1 MAKYSDIKGFTVQTV
16 SSDPV
21 ASAAAGGAWAS
32 GGSLPTAK
40 WIGNSAGTQT
50 SNLFAGGATDA
61 PATPN
66 ITAASF
72 EYNGTSWTAGGDM
85 VESRIAGSG
94 FGSSNTAA
102 VVAAGNEPTLSA
114 KTETYNGTAFTEETD
129 CNQAR
134 GEKLGGAGTSTAGV
148 IFGGANPPGTQRNET
163 ETWNGSSWTET
174 GNLNAAR
181 SQLAGAGA
189 AYTASIAFG
198 GYTTT
203 GTGSTETF
211 NGTSWTETGALNTAR
226 EGLGGSGT
234 STSALAFSGLTP
246 PGAKVGVTEN
256 FDGSTWTEVADL
268 STTRYQVGGSPSGT
282 NELALAAGGLVSEA
296 VTTTEEWTAPST
308 FTKQIEGQLFFNST
322 ANAFK
327 ETITDVPGATWASG
341 PAINTARF
349 QAGGAGA
356 TRGASYI
363 IGGAVPGSTPNISA
377 LHEQFD
383 GTSWSEASDLGTAKY
398 GVATIGTPA
407 SALTAG
413 GYDGAYED
421 DVELWNGSSWTAGTA
436 INSTRG
442 YSAGSGTTAAG
453 LITGGNSPNDK
464 TETYNGSSWTE
475 VNDLNTGRRQ
485 MGQAQSGTTTA
496 TIVSG
501 GTDYVTNVEQWDGTS
516 WTETT
521 EINTGRDA
529 QWGFGTS
536 TSQVIAGGN
545 LGPPGRTAKTEVWN
559 GSTWTEVNDLG
570 TASVAN
576 CCAGGGTSSS
586 GIIAGQYTGSL
597 TTNSEQWTAS
607 LGNKTITST

>member
-1 MAKYSDIKGFTVQTV
+1 MAWDG
-16 SSDPV
+16 SS
-21 ASAAAGGAWAS
+21 W
-32 GGSLPTAK
+32 TE
-40 WIGNSAGTQT
+40 
-50 SNLFAGGATDA
+50 
-61 PATPN
+61 
-66 ITAASF
+66 ITAF
-72 EYNGTSWTAGGDM
+72 
-85 VESRIAGSG
+85 
-94 FGSSNTAA
+94 
-102 VVAAGNEPTLSA
+102 
-114 KTETYNGTAFTEETD
+114 
-129 CNQAR
+129 
-134 GEKLGGAGTSTAGV
+134 STARYSAFATGV
-148 IFGGANPPGTQRNET
+148 YNDFILVGGANPSSSVQAIT
-163 ETWNGSSWTET
+163 EKWNGSSWTEIGDLAT
-174 GNLNAAR
+174 GRN
-181 SQLAGAGA
+181 S
-189 AYTASIAFG
+189 
-198 GYTTT
+198 
-203 GTGSTETF
+203 
-211 NGTSWTETGALNTAR
+211 
-226 EGLGGSGT
+226 LGGGKTESD
-234 STSALAFSGLTP
+234 STSAVVF
-246 PGAKVGVTEN
+246 
-256 FDGSTWTEVADL
+256 
-268 STTRYQVGGSPSGT
+268 GGSPAPVTGGT
-282 NELALAAGGLVSEA
+282 V
-296 VTTTEEWTAPST
+296 TEEFSVAPPTAT
-308 FTKQIEGQLFFNST
+308 IQIEGQLFFNST
-322 ANAFK
+322 TNSFK

-341 PAINTARF
+341 PAITTARF

-586 GIIAGQYTGSL
+586 GIVAGQYTGSL

-607 LGNKTITST
+607 LSNKTITST